1 MPGTN
6 GEGRVGGCAAPGAE
20 GGRAGTEGGADS
32 GGAGGGGGVLA
43 TGRRPEHPAKSK
55 AAKNGA
61 IHQFE
66 RRCNAGHTEESSLN
80 PVTIIFEQ
88 LQ

>member
-20 GGRAGTEGGADS
+20 GGRADTDGGADS
-32 GGAGGGGGVLA
+32 GVTGGGGALA
-43 TGRRPEHPAKSK
+43 TGRRPEHPARSK

-66 RRCNAGHTEESSLN
+66 RGCDAGHAENSSLN
-80 PVTIIFEQ
+80 PVTIIIEQ

>member
-6 GEGRVGGCAAPGAE
+6 GEGRVGGCAALGVD

-32 GGAGGGGGVLA
+32 GVTGGGGALA
-43 TGRRPEHPAKSK
+43 IGRRPEHPAKSK

-61 IHQFE
+61 IHHFE
-66 RRCNAGHTEESSLN
+66 RRCNTGHTEESSLN